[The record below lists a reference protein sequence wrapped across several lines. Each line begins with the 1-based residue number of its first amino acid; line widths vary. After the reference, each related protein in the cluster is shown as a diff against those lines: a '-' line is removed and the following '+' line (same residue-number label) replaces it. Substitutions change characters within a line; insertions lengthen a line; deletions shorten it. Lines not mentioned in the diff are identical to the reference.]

1 MRADLHMHSTY
12 SDGLCSPDELC
23 ALAKANGVE
32 LLSITDHDTMNG
44 ADIKLQS
51 AKKYGLRYVHGWE
64 ISAYQS
70 GEQIHVLGY
79 GCQQNDAYLAFM
91 QQRKDMA
98 WLRAQERVDKLRAL
112 GIPITMEQVTSFRQ
126 DPATPIHTMHVA
138 RAAAVLMGIRDSQV
152 YVEYLARGKVAYSEI
167 GRPTPQEAIVCIH
180 ECGGLAVMAHPG
192 RIHGSAIEQET
203 WVERLAEYGVDGI
216 EAVYTTHTAKEV
228 ETFKALAKK
237 HGLFITGGSDTHIQ
251 DETHTIGHPVF
262 LADEDFLEKF
272 SSIIL

>member
-1 MRADLHMHSTY
+1 MRADLHIHSTF

-64 ISAYQS
+64 ISSYQD

-79 GCQQNDAYLAFM
+79 GCQQNTAYLDFM
-91 QQRKDMA
+91 EKRKEMA

-112 GIPITMEQVTSFRQ
+112 GVPITMEQVTSFRQ
-126 DPATPIHTMHVA
+126 DPAAPIHTMHVA

-152 YVEYLARGKVAYSEI
+152 YVEYLARGKAAYSEI
-167 GRPTPQEAIVCIH
+167 GRPTPQEAIACIH
-180 ECGGLAVMAHPG
+180 ACGGLAVMAHPG
-192 RIHGSAIEQET
+192 RIRGSAAEQEK
-203 WVERLAEYGVDGI
+203 WLENLVGYGVDGI
-216 EAVYTTHTAKEV
+216 EAVYTTHTEKET
-228 ETFKALAKK
+228 EMFKALAKK
-237 HGLFITGGSDTHIQ
+237 HRLFISGGSDTHIQ
-251 DETHTIGHPVF
+251 DETHTIGQPAF
-262 LADEDFLEKF
+262 FADEKFLEKF